1 MLLGSVIMNGLGL
14 QKIYTSMLDQRS
26 LIIKR
31 FYTAY
36 FIRGLQRSGVEKGGS
51 VLKLDFKNARP
62 KQQFQNFF
70 PSRFSY

>member
-14 QKIYTSMLDQRS
+14 QKMYTSMLDQHS

-31 FYTAY
+31 FYSAY
-36 FIRGLQRSGVEKGGS
+36 FLSGLQRSGVEKGGS
-51 VLKLDFKNARP
+51 VLKLDFKNACP
-62 KQQFQNFF
+62 KQQF